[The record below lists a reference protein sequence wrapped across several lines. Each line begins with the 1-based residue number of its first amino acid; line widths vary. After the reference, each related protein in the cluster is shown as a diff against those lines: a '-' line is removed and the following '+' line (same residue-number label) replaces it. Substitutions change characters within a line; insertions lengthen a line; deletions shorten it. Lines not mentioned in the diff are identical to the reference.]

1 MITGIPHLPWRDED
15 ARVVPLG
22 AFGLQVTSFFAL
34 GGYGVEWVA
43 SPGVSDLPPLVPKAP
58 LQEGLCVVLDQLPFV
73 GIDLPPLGLR
83 TLNLAFGSGVVEGR
97 HGQFPFRDSVVPRF
111 GTKWPL
117 PIGLVCSVSRLH
129 GDGEGV
135 AQAHRT
141 EDSLAILFRQ
151 PDRALQAFD
160 HTAKGPLQYDESMV
174 RRAKSSIGTVP
185 EVIRAVGY
193 RRVSTIEQ
201 ADSGAGLAAQ
211 QTTIEAE
218 AARRG
223 WVLVEVHTDEA
234 ASGKSLV
241 GRVALEAAI
250 EVVESGRADVL
261 VVAKLDRLSRSL
273 LDFANLMAR
282 AQAKGWNL
290 VALDLGIDLSTP
302 AGEFLASVMAS
313 AAQWERRIIGQRT
326 REGMAA
332 KKAAGVRLGPPRRL
346 PDHVARQIIGLRSSG
361 IAWVRVAEILNEL
374 GVPTALAGRQW
385 YPSTARNAA
394 LAYQRDMARIASR
407 SD

>member
-1 MITGIPHLPWRDED
+1 
-15 ARVVPLG
+15 VP
-22 AFGLQVTSFFAL
+22 
-34 GGYGVEWVA
+34 
-43 SPGVSDLPPLVPKAP
+43 
-58 LQEGLCVVLDQLPFV
+58 
-73 GIDLPPLGLR
+73 
-83 TLNLAFGSGVVEGR
+83 
-97 HGQFPFRDSVVPRF
+97 
-111 GTKWPL
+111 
-117 PIGLVCSVSRLH
+117 
-129 GDGEGV
+129 
-135 AQAHRT
+135 
-141 EDSLAILFRQ
+141 ILFRH
-151 PDRALQAFD
+151 PDRAVAD
-160 HTAKGPLQYDESMV
+160 VRHTTKGPLQYD
-174 RRAKSSIGTVP
+174 RSISKRMKNPMSTAPDAV
-185 EVIRAVGY
+185 RAVGY

-201 ADSGAGLAAQ
+201 ADSGAGLASQ
-211 QTTIEAE
+211 QTIIEAE
-218 AARRG
+218 AIRRG

-250 EVVESGRADVL
+250 TAVESGRADVL

-282 AQAKGWNL
+282 AQTKGWNL

-346 PDHVARQIIGLRSSG
+346 PDHLALQILDLRSSG
-361 IAWVRVAEILNEL
+361 LSWARVAEKLNAL
-374 GVPTALAGRQW
+374 AIPTALNGRQW

-394 LAYQRDMARIASR
+394 LAYERDLAHDTAKSL
-407 SD
+407 

>member
-1 MITGIPHLPWRDED
+1 M
-15 ARVVPLG
+15 ARRNK
-22 AFGLQVTSFFAL
+22 T
-34 GGYGVEWVA
+34 
-43 SPGVSDLPPLVPKAP
+43 
-58 LQEGLCVVLDQLPFV
+58 
-73 GIDLPPLGLR
+73 
-83 TLNLAFGSGVVEGR
+83 
-97 HGQFPFRDSVVPRF
+97 
-111 GTKWPL
+111 
-117 PIGLVCSVSRLH
+117 
-129 GDGEGV
+129 
-135 AQAHRT
+135 
-141 EDSLAILFRQ
+141 
-151 PDRALQAFD
+151 
-160 HTAKGPLQYDESMV
+160 
-174 RRAKSSIGTVP
+174 SIGATTDV
-185 EVIRAVGY
+185 VRAVGY

-211 QTTIEAE
+211 QLIIEAE

-241 GRVALEAAI
+241 GRLALEAAI
-250 EVVESGRADVL
+250 TAVESGRADVL

-282 AQAKGWNL
+282 AQTKGWNL

-302 AGEFLASVMAS
+302 AGDFLASVMAS

-361 IAWVRVAEILNEL
+361 LAWVRVAENLNEL

-394 LAYQRDMARIASR
+394 LAYERDMAREPDR
-407 SD
+407 PQ